1 MIVLDSQKL
10 MKNFLEME
18 EVQDNSET
26 KQELK
31 TLFLLLAGDK
41 KTIRECSLDDIAY
54 FFNESYSLLAQYNM
68 KPVWEENYRHLK
80 DYVDKKRRAL

>member
-26 KQELK
+26 KQELR

-54 FFNESYSLLAQYNM
+54 FFNESYGLLAQYNM
-68 KPVWEENYRHLK
+68 KPVWEENHHHLK